1 MSVEQ
6 IEQQIRQLP
15 ADELARLSQ
24 WFGAFLATRVSASP
38 SDESATWQEPPELVA
53 ELERRLSEVTANPAL
68 AVPFEPDYFD
78 NLKRQLADERAK
90 KASAR

>member
-15 ADELARLSQ
+15 ADELARFTQ
-24 WFGAFLATRVSASP
+24 WFGGFLAGRVSVAA
-38 SDESATWQEPPELVA
+38 SDEQATWQEPPEVIA
-53 ELERRLSEVTANPAL
+53 ELERRLNEFKANPGI